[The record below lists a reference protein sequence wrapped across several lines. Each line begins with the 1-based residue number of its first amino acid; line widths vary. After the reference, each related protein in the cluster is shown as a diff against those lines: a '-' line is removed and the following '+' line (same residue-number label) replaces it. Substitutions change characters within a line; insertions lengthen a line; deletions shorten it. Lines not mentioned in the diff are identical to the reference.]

1 MRSKNIH
8 ATQKVE
14 EDHKIFNWGYQVE
27 KYKLAAEGMKTLI
40 GIFMCDCC

>member
-1 MRSKNIH
+1 MSSKNIH

-14 EDHKIFNWGYQVE
+14 EHHKIFNWGYQVE

-40 GIFMCDCC
+40 GIFRCDCC